1 MSSSRLG
8 VLFLIVACI
17 LASSSCGY
25 YRQIVSR
32 KDLVDGSQA
41 YRARRF
47 AEAEA
52 LFRQAAARDPEGQTT
67 EGKTAQVFLAR
78 TLHSRFIGNRDQREL
93 AEAAIAEYKKALAQ
107 NPNDQSSYK
116 AVASLLENLQKT
128 DEWQQWVNERSTN
141 PNIEPHYRAEA
152 LTALAAKQNTCA
164 NEITDTEAT
173 KKTVK
178 GPDGKDMYQFVKP
191 ADTAELDRLR
201 GCVTTG
207 NELIGKAIALEPA
220 TVKNIK
226 SFNIKGSSD
235 EEITKT
241 MNLAK
246 VFESARS
253 YLASLT
259 VQAMRLAEMEGRTA
273 DRDRLKAEAEQ
284 YRAQYTE
291 LSQAARDMQSEL
303 DSRKAAAE
311 AEAAANAAN
320 ANANAAK

>member
-1 MSSSRLG
+1 MSSSRSGIL
-8 VLFLIVACI
+8 LLIVAGV
-17 LASSSCGY
+17 LASTSCGY
-25 YRQIVSR
+25 YNRIMSR
-32 KDLVDGSQA
+32 KDLVDGSVA
-41 YRARRF
+41 YRERKF

-52 LFRQAAARDPEGQTT
+52 LFRQAAARDPEGATT

-78 TLHSRFIGNRDQREL
+78 TLHSQFIGNRQQTNL
-93 AEAAIAEYKKALAQ
+93 AESAINEYKKALAQ

-116 AVASLLENLQKT
+116 AVASLFENLQKT
-128 DEWQQWVNERSTN
+128 DEWQRWVTERSTN
-141 PNIEPHYRAEA
+141 PNIEPQNRAEA

-173 KKTVK
+173 KKTIK

-207 NELIGKAIALEPA
+207 NELIGKAIALEPS

-246 VFESARS
+246 IFESARS

-259 VQAMRLAEMEGRTA
+259 VQAMRLAEMEGRNA
-273 DRDRLKAEAEQ
+273 DRDRLKAEADQ

-303 DSRKAAAE
+303 DARKAAAE

-320 ANANAAK
+320 ANAAK